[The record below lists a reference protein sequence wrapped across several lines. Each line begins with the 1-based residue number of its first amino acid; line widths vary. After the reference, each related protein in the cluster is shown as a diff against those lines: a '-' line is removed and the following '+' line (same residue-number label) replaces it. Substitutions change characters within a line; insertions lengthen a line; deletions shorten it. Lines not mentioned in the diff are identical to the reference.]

1 MQSIHAL
8 RALPVALL
16 VVAPL
21 ASQARYRV
29 TADNEWF
36 YQAAEGRRLAQI
48 ARGAEVQ
55 GGAIQ
60 GDWITVT
67 LDGWIFASSV
77 GPSPKPEFDLAVTP
91 DGGENLRAAP
101 GGALVGHLAKGF
113 GLKQV
118 ATQTRWVRVQRQ
130 GWMKRASLLPLASV
144 STTTTPAGDSDTTT
158 AGLTPGRRPG
168 VTPPVTPPA
177 SDSAVVDPSK
187 AQPNRRTTLYRAPDG
202 PPAGAIT
209 SETPLRVLS
218 RSGEW
223 ARVQFEGWVKTS
235 DLQTNTPGVLVGVSA
250 AELRTDPAR
259 FQGQVLKWRLQFIA
273 VEIADDL
280 RPDVPDGA
288 TYLLA
293 RGPSPEHGFVYVVVP
308 DAKKALVASL
318 APLANIEITAR
329 VRVGRS
335 RYLGNPVVDLMSLE
349 VRP

>member
-1 MQSIHAL
+1 M
-8 RALPVALL
+8 VA
-16 VVAPL
+16 AG
-21 ASQARYRV
+21 
-29 TADNEWF
+29 
-36 YQAAEGRRLAQI
+36 AAAC
-48 ARGAEVQ
+48 GA
-55 GGAIQ
+55 
-60 GDWITVT
+60 T
-67 LDGWIFASSV
+67 LSR
-77 GPSPKPEFDLAVTP
+77 T
-91 DGGENLRAAP
+91 
-101 GGALVGHLAKGF
+101 
-113 GLKQV
+113 
-118 ATQTRWVRVQRQ
+118 
-130 GWMKRASLLPLASV
+130 
-144 STTTTPAGDSDTTT
+144 
-158 AGLTPGRRPG
+158 G

-177 SDSAVVDPSK
+177 SDSTAVDPSK

-318 APLANIEITAR
+318 APNEIAFLVVHAGTGVTVAEQGILNVQYELRFTGVPEADIAR
-329 VRVGRS
+329 ATTYRFSSRPDARRDRRS
-335 RYLGNPVVDLMSLE
+335 GAETLSSESCDHR
-349 VRP
+349 

>member
-8 RALPVALL
+8 PVLPVALL
-16 VVAPL
+16 IGLPLAPL

-36 YQAAEGRRLAQI
+36 YQAADGRRLAQI

-113 GLKQV
+113 GLKQT
-118 ATQTRWVRVQRQ
+118 ATQARWVHVQRQ
-130 GWMKRASLLPLASV
+130 GWMKRASLLPLAAV
-144 STTTTPAGDSDTTT
+144 STTTVQAGDSDSSK
-158 AGLTPGRRPG
+158 
-168 VTPPVTPPA
+168 TPPVTPPRG
-177 SDSAVVDPSK
+177 DSTSVDPDK

-235 DLQTNTPGVLVGVSA
+235 DLQINTPGVLVGVSA

-259 FQGQVLKWRLQFIA
+259 FQGQVLKWQLQFIA
-273 VEIADDL
+273 VETADDL

-308 DAKKALVASL
+308 DAKKALIASL

-335 RYLGNPVVDLMSLE
+335 RYLGNPVVDLISLE

>member
-16 VVAPL
+16 IAAPL

-36 YQAAEGRRLAQI
+36 YQAADGRRLAQI

-67 LDGWIFASSV
+67 LDGWIFATSV
-77 GPSPKPEFDLAVTP
+77 GPSPKPEFDLAVAP

-113 GLKQV
+113 GLKQL
-118 ATQTRWVRVQRQ
+118 AAQTRWVHVQRQ
-130 GWMKRASLLPLASV
+130 GWMKRASLLPLAAV
-144 STTTTPAGDSDTTT
+144 STTTAASTDPDSTKTRPTPPPGDS
-158 AGLTPGRRPG
+158 
-168 VTPPVTPPA
+168 
-177 SDSAVVDPSK
+177 SSVDPSK

-209 SETPLRVLS
+209 PETPLRVLS

-259 FQGQVLKWRLQFIA
+259 FQGQVLKWSLQFIA

-318 APLANIEITAR
+318 APLANIDITAR

-335 RYLGNPVVDLMSLE
+335 RYLGNPVVDLISLE

>member
-16 VVAPL
+16 IAAPL

-36 YQAAEGRRLAQI
+36 YQAADGRRLAQI

-55 GGAIQ
+55 GGTIQ

-67 LDGWIFASSV
+67 LDGWIFATSV

-113 GLKQV
+113 GLKQL
-118 ATQTRWVRVQRQ
+118 ATQTRWVHVQRQ
-130 GWMKRASLLPLASV
+130 GWMKRASLLPLATV
-144 STTTTPAGDSDTTT
+144 STTTAASTDSDSTKARPTTPPGDS
-158 AGLTPGRRPG
+158 
-168 VTPPVTPPA
+168 
-177 SDSAVVDPSK
+177 SSVDPSK
-187 AQPNRRTTLYRAPDG
+187 AQPNRRTTLYRAPEG

-209 SETPLRVLS
+209 PETPLRVLS

-259 FQGQVLKWRLQFIA
+259 FQGQVLKWSLQFIA

-318 APLANIEITAR
+318 APLANIDITAR

-335 RYLGNPVVDLMSLE
+335 RYLGNPVVDLISLE

>member
-36 YQAAEGRRLAQI
+36 YQAADGRRLAQI
-48 ARGAEVQ
+48 ARGAEMQ

-91 DGGENLRAAP
+91 AGGENLRAAP

-113 GLKQV
+113 GLKQLG
-118 ATQTRWVRVQRQ
+118 TQPRWVHVQRQ
-130 GWMKRASLLPLASV
+130 GWMKRATLLPLASV
-144 STTTTPAGDSDTTT
+144 STTVT
-158 AGLTPGRRPG
+158 AAPETATSGLTPGPRPG
-168 VTPPVTPPA
+168 VSVPADSTP
-177 SDSAVVDPSK
+177 VDPSK

-218 RSGEW
+218 RSGDW

-235 DLQTNTPGVLVGVSA
+235 DLQTTTPGVLVGVSA

-273 VEIADDL
+273 VETADDL

>member
-1 MQSIHAL
+1 MQSTHAL

-29 TADNEWF
+29 TADKEWF
-36 YQAAEGRRLAQI
+36 YQAADGRRLAQI

-67 LDGWIFASSV
+67 LDGWIFATSV

-91 DGGENLRAAP
+91 DGGENLRAAA

-113 GLKQV
+113 GLKQL
-118 ATQTRWVRVQRQ
+118 ATQARWVHVQRQ
-130 GWMKRASLLPLASV
+130 GWMKRASLLPLAAV
-144 STTTTPAGDSDTTT
+144 STTVTAGDSDSSK
-158 AGLTPGRRPG
+158 
-168 VTPPVTPPA
+168 TPPVTAVHGAAVSP
-177 SDSAVVDPSK
+177 SDSTAVDPSK

-209 SETPLRVLS
+209 SETPLRILS

-259 FQGQVLKWRLQFIA
+259 FQGQVLKWKLQFIA
-273 VEIADDL
+273 LEIADDL

>member
-1 MQSIHAL
+1 MQSTHAL

-29 TADNEWF
+29 TADKEWF
-36 YQAAEGRRLAQI
+36 YQAADGRRLAQI

-67 LDGWIFASSV
+67 LDGWIFATSV
-77 GPSPKPEFDLAVTP
+77 GPSPKAEFDLAVTP
-91 DGGENLRAAP
+91 DGGENLRAAA

-113 GLKQV
+113 GLKQL
-118 ATQTRWVRVQRQ
+118 ATQARWVQVQRQ
-130 GWMKRASLLPLASV
+130 GWMKRASLLPLAAV
-144 STTTTPAGDSDTTT
+144 STTVTAGDSDSSK
-158 AGLTPGRRPG
+158 
-168 VTPPVTPPA
+168 TPPVTAVHGAAVSP
-177 SDSAVVDPSK
+177 SDSTAVDPSK

-209 SETPLRVLS
+209 SETPLRILS

-259 FQGQVLKWRLQFIA
+259 FQGQVLKWKLQFIA
-273 VEIADDL
+273 LEIADDL

-308 DAKKALVASL
+308 DAKKALVVSL

>member
-16 VVAPL
+16 IAAPL

-36 YQAAEGRRLAQI
+36 YQAADGRRLAQI

-67 LDGWIFASSV
+67 LDGWIFATSV

-113 GLKQV
+113 GLKQL
-118 ATQTRWVRVQRQ
+118 ATQTRWVHVQRQ
-130 GWMKRASLLPLASV
+130 GWMKRASLLPLAAV
-144 STTTTPAGDSDTTT
+144 STTTAASTDSDSTKARPSTPPGDS
-158 AGLTPGRRPG
+158 
-168 VTPPVTPPA
+168 
-177 SDSAVVDPSK
+177 SSVDPSK

-202 PPAGAIT
+202 PPAGAIAP
-209 SETPLRVLS
+209 ETPLRVLS

-259 FQGQVLKWRLQFIA
+259 FQGQVLKWSLQFIA

-318 APLANIEITAR
+318 APLANIDITAR

-335 RYLGNPVVDLMSLE
+335 RYLGNPVVDLISLE

>member
-1 MQSIHAL
+1 M
-8 RALPVALL
+8 
-16 VVAPL
+16 APL

-29 TADNEWF
+29 MADNEWF
-36 YQAAEGRRLAQI
+36 FQAVDGHHLAQI

-55 GGAIQ
+55 GGDIQ

-91 DGGENLRAAP
+91 NGGENLRATPA
-101 GGALVGHLAKGF
+101 GALVGHLAKGF
-113 GLKQV
+113 GLKRLAPQG
-118 ATQTRWVRVQRQ
+118 RWVHVQRQ
-130 GWMKRASLLPLASV
+130 GWMKRAPLLALASV
-144 STTTTPAGDSDTTT
+144 STRQTAAGDSDT
-158 AGLTPGRRPG
+158 ASARLTPRTPAHGAG
-168 VTPPVTPPA
+168 VNPPA
-177 SDSAVVDPSK
+177 ADTTPVDPSK
-187 AQPNRRTTLYRAPDG
+187 AQPSHRTMLYRAPDG
-202 PPAGAIT
+202 PPAGAIAT
-209 SETPLRVLS
+209 ETPLRVLS
-218 RSGEW
+218 RSGDW
-223 ARVQFEGWVKTS
+223 TRVQFEGWVRTS
-235 DLQTNTPGVLVGVSA
+235 DLQTAPPGVLVGVSA

-259 FQGQVLKWRLQFIA
+259 YQGQVLKWRLQFIA

-308 DAKKALVASL
+308 DVKKALVASL
-318 APLANIEITAR
+318 PPLTNIEITAR

-335 RYLGNPVVDLMSLE
+335 RYLGNPVVDLLSLE

>member
-36 YQAAEGRRLAQI
+36 YQAADGRRLAQI
-48 ARGAEVQ
+48 ARGADVQ

-91 DGGENLRAAP
+91 DGGENLRATP

-118 ATQTRWVRVQRQ
+118 ATQTRWVHVQRQ
-130 GWMKRASLLPLASV
+130 GWIKRASLLPLAAV
-144 STTTTPAGDSDTTT
+144 STTVTAGDSDSSKTPAATP
-158 AGLTPGRRPG
+158 PGR
-168 VTPPVTPPA
+168 
-177 SDSAVVDPSK
+177 DSTVVDPSK

-223 ARVQFEGWVKTS
+223 ARVQFEGWVRTA

-273 VEIADDL
+273 VETADDL

-335 RYLGNPVVDLMSLE
+335 RYLGNPVVDLISLE

>member
-36 YQAAEGRRLAQI
+36 YQAAAGRRLAQI

-77 GPSPKPEFDLAVTP
+77 GPSPKPDFDLAVTP
-91 DGGENLRAAP
+91 DAGENLRAAP
-101 GGALVGHLAKGF
+101 GGSLVGHLAKGF
-113 GLKQV
+113 GLKQL
-118 ATQTRWVRVQRQ
+118 ATQARWVHVQRQ
-130 GWMKRASLLPLASV
+130 GWMKRATLLPLAAV
-144 STTTTPAGDSDTTT
+144 STTTVQAGDSDSSK
-158 AGLTPGRRPG
+158 
-168 VTPPVTPPA
+168 TPPA
-177 SDSAVVDPSK
+177 TPAQGAPVNPTSPPAADSTAVDPTK
-187 AQPNRRTTLYRAPDG
+187 AQPNRRTTLYRAPEG

-218 RSGEW
+218 RSGDW

-259 FQGQVLKWRLQFIA
+259 FQGQVLKWNLQFIA
-273 VEIADDL
+273 VETADDL

-308 DAKKALVASL
+308 DAQKNLIASL
-318 APLANIEITAR
+318 PPLANIEITAR
-329 VRVGRS
+329 VRVGRM
-335 RYLGNPVVDLMSLE
+335 RYLGNPVVDLISLE

>member
-1 MQSIHAL
+1 MQSTHAL

-29 TADNEWF
+29 TADKEWF
-36 YQAAEGRRLAQI
+36 YQAADGRRLAQI

-67 LDGWIFASSV
+67 LDGWIFATSV

-91 DGGENLRAAP
+91 DGGENLRAAA

-113 GLKQV
+113 GLKQL
-118 ATQTRWVRVQRQ
+118 ATQARWVHVQRQ
-130 GWMKRASLLPLASV
+130 GWMKRASLLPLAAV
-144 STTTTPAGDSDTTT
+144 STTVTAGDSDSSK
-158 AGLTPGRRPG
+158 A
-168 VTPPVTPPA
+168 PPVTPARGAGVNPP
-177 SDSAVVDPSK
+177 DSTAVDPSK

-209 SETPLRVLS
+209 SETPLRILS

-259 FQGQVLKWRLQFIA
+259 FQGQVLKWKLQFIA
-273 VEIADDL
+273 LEIADDL

>member
-36 YQAAEGRRLAQI
+36 YQVADGRRLAQI

-60 GDWITVT
+60 GDWIPVT
-67 LDGWIFASSV
+67 LDGWIFASSL

-113 GLKQV
+113 GLKQL
-118 ATQTRWVRVQRQ
+118 ATQTRWVHVQRQ
-130 GWMKRASLLPLASV
+130 GWMKRAALLPLAAV
-144 STTTTPAGDSDTTT
+144 STTTVQAGDSDSSKS
-158 AGLTPGRRPG
+158 
-168 VTPPVTPPA
+168 PPVTPPRG
-177 SDSAVVDPSK
+177 DSTPVDPSK

-235 DLQTNTPGVLVGVSA
+235 DLQINTPGVLVGVSA

-259 FQGQVLKWRLQFIA
+259 FQGQVLKWKLQFIA
-273 VEIADDL
+273 VETADDL

-308 DAKKALVASL
+308 DAKKALIASL

-335 RYLGNPVVDLMSLE
+335 RYLGNPVVDLISLE

>member
-1 MQSIHAL
+1 MQSTHAL

-29 TADNEWF
+29 TADKEWF
-36 YQAAEGRRLAQI
+36 YQAADGRRLAQI

-67 LDGWIFASSV
+67 LDGWIFATSV

-91 DGGENLRAAP
+91 DGGENLRAAA

-113 GLKQV
+113 GLKQL
-118 ATQTRWVRVQRQ
+118 ATQARWVHVQRQ
-130 GWMKRASLLPLASV
+130 GWMKRASLLPLAAV
-144 STTTTPAGDSDTTT
+144 STTVTAGDSDSSK
-158 AGLTPGRRPG
+158 
-168 VTPPVTPPA
+168 TPPVTAVHGAAVSP
-177 SDSAVVDPSK
+177 SDSTAVDPSK

-209 SETPLRVLS
+209 SETPLRILS

-259 FQGQVLKWRLQFIA
+259 FQGQVLKWKLQFIA

-308 DAKKALVASL
+308 DAKKVLVASL

>member
-1 MQSIHAL
+1 MQSTHAL

-55 GGAIQ
+55 GGAVQ
-60 GDWITVT
+60 GDWIGVT
-67 LDGWIFASSV
+67 LDGWIFATSV
-77 GPSPKPEFDLAVTP
+77 GPSPKPDYDLAVTP
-91 DGGENLRAAP
+91 DAGENLRAAP

-113 GLKQV
+113 GLKQL
-118 ATQTRWVRVQRQ
+118 ATQPRWVHVQRQ
-130 GWMKRASLLPLASV
+130 GWMKRASLLALASV
-144 STTTTPAGDSDTTT
+144 STTVTTAGDSDS
-158 AGLTPGRRPG
+158 ASTPGRRPG
-168 VTPPVTPPA
+168 VSRP
-177 SDSAVVDPSK
+177 SDSTRAPRDTSAVDPSK
-187 AQPNRRTTLYRAPDG
+187 AQPSRRTTLYRAPEG

-223 ARVQFEGWVKTS
+223 ARVQFEGWVRTS
-235 DLQTNTPGVLVGVSA
+235 DLQTTPPGVLVGVSA

-259 FQGQVLKWRLQFIA
+259 YQGQVLKWRLQFIA
-273 VEIADDL
+273 VETADDL

-308 DAKKALVASL
+308 DAKKTLVASL
-318 APLANIEITAR
+318 PPLANIDITAR

-335 RYLGNPVVDLMSLE
+335 RYLGNPVVDLISLE
-349 VRP
+349 VLP

>member
-60 GDWITVT
+60 GDWIAVT

-91 DGGENLRAAP
+91 DGGENLRAAA

-118 ATQTRWVRVQRQ
+118 ATETRWVHVQRQ
-130 GWMKRASLLPLASV
+130 GWMKRASLLPLAAV
-144 STTTTPAGDSDTTT
+144 STTTTSSTDSDSTTVRPAPGTPAHGAGVNPPGDS
-158 AGLTPGRRPG
+158 
-168 VTPPVTPPA
+168 
-177 SDSAVVDPSK
+177 SSVDPSK

-273 VEIADDL
+273 VETADDL

>member
-16 VVAPL
+16 IAAPL

-36 YQAAEGRRLAQI
+36 YQAADGRRLAQI

-67 LDGWIFASSV
+67 LDGWIFATSV

-101 GGALVGHLAKGF
+101 GAALVGHLAKGF
-113 GLKQV
+113 GLKQL
-118 ATQTRWVRVQRQ
+118 ATQTRWVHVQRQ
-130 GWMKRASLLPLASV
+130 GWMKRASLLPLAAV
-144 STTTTPAGDSDTTT
+144 STTTAASTDPDSTKTRPTPPPGDS
-158 AGLTPGRRPG
+158 
-168 VTPPVTPPA
+168 
-177 SDSAVVDPSK
+177 SSVDPSK

-209 SETPLRVLS
+209 PETPLRVLS

-259 FQGQVLKWRLQFIA
+259 FQGQVLKWSLQFIA

-318 APLANIEITAR
+318 APLANIDITAR

-335 RYLGNPVVDLMSLE
+335 RYLGNPVVDLISLE

>member
-1 MQSIHAL
+1 M
-8 RALPVALL
+8 L

-36 YQAAEGRRLAQI
+36 YQAVDGHRLAQI

-101 GGALVGHLAKGF
+101 AGALVGHLAKGF
-113 GLKQV
+113 GLKRL
-118 ATQTRWVRVQRQ
+118 ATQGRWVHVQRQ
-130 GWMKRASLLPLASV
+130 GWMKRAPLLPFASV
-144 STTTTPAGDSDTTT
+144 STTVTAAGDSDSSS
-158 AGLTPGRRPG
+158 ARLPPRTPARGGG
-168 VTPPVTPPA
+168 VNPPA
-177 SDSAVVDPSK
+177 ADTAAVDPSK
-187 AQPNRRTTLYRAPDG
+187 AQPSRRTMLYRAPDG
-202 PPAGAIT
+202 PPAGAIAP
-209 SETPLRVLS
+209 ETPLRVLS
-218 RSGEW
+218 RSGDW

-235 DLQTNTPGVLVGVSA
+235 DLQTAPPGVLVGVSA

-259 FQGQVLKWRLQFIA
+259 FQGQVLRWRLQFIA

-308 DAKKALVASL
+308 DAKKALIASL
-318 APLANIEITAR
+318 PPLTNIEITAR

-335 RYLGNPVVDLMSLE
+335 RYLGNPVVDLLSLE

>member
-1 MQSIHAL
+1 MATGRSCRWPSLTAASRWSSSACTPPLPISPSRCSVPPRRFTAVHSSTSGGSRKNSSDSIACEMRTMSCGTTRPAPRFRWPTSLFPIWPSGNPTARPEASSSVRGARCHSRCHTGVSPSSMALPSRPGRKPQPSSTINTTGVRAPRDVGILKGMQYIHAL

-29 TADNEWF
+29 TADNDWF
-36 YQAAEGRRLAQI
+36 YAAAEGRRLAQI

-60 GDWITVT
+60 GDWIAVT

-118 ATQTRWVRVQRQ
+118 ATETRWVRVQRQ

-144 STTTTPAGDSDTTT
+144 STTTTQAGDSDTTS

-168 VTPPVTPPA
+168 VTSPAAPPG
-177 SDSAVVDPSK
+177 SDSTAVD
-187 AQPNRRTTLYRAPDG
+187 
-202 PPAGAIT
+202 
-209 SETPLRVLS
+209 
-218 RSGEW
+218 
-223 ARVQFEGWVKTS
+223 
-235 DLQTNTPGVLVGVSA
+235 
-250 AELRTDPAR
+250 
-259 FQGQVLKWRLQFIA
+259 
-273 VEIADDL
+273 
-280 RPDVPDGA
+280 
-288 TYLLA
+288 
-293 RGPSPEHGFVYVVVP
+293 
-308 DAKKALVASL
+308 
-318 APLANIEITAR
+318 
-329 VRVGRS
+329 
-335 RYLGNPVVDLMSLE
+335 
-349 VRP
+349 

>member
-16 VVAPL
+16 VAAPL

-36 YQAAEGRRLAQI
+36 YQAVEGRRLAQI
-48 ARGAEVQ
+48 ARGADVQ
-55 GGAIQ
+55 GGAVQ

-77 GPSPKPEFDLAVTP
+77 GPSPKPEFELAVTP

-113 GLKQV
+113 GLKQL
-118 ATQTRWVRVQRQ
+118 ATQARWVHVQRQ

-144 STTTTPAGDSDTTT
+144 STTQTAPTDSDSTR
-158 AGLTPGRRPG
+158 APA
-168 VTPPVTPPA
+168 VTPPA
-177 SDSAVVDPSK
+177 ADTTAVDPSK
-187 AQPNRRTTLYRAPDG
+187 AQPSRRTTLYRAPDG

-209 SETPLRVLS
+209 PETPLRVLS
-218 RSGEW
+218 RSGDW

-259 FQGQVLKWRLQFIA
+259 FQGQVLKWKLQFIA
-273 VEIADDL
+273 VETADDL

-308 DAKKALVASL
+308 DAKKPLIASL

>member
-36 YQAAEGRRLAQI
+36 YQAADGRRLAQI

-113 GLKQV
+113 GLKQI
-118 ATQTRWVRVQRQ
+118 ATQTRWVHVQRQ
-130 GWMKRASLLPLASV
+130 GWMKRASVLPLAAV
-144 STTTTPAGDSDTTT
+144 STTTVQAGDSDSSK
-158 AGLTPGRRPG
+158 TPS
-168 VTPPVTPPA
+168 VTPPA
-177 SDSAVVDPSK
+177 SDSTPVDPSK

-259 FQGQVLKWRLQFIA
+259 FQGQVLKWKLQFIA
-273 VEIADDL
+273 VETADDL

-308 DAKKALVASL
+308 DAKKALIASL

-335 RYLGNPVVDLMSLE
+335 RYLGNPVVDLISLE

>member
-1 MQSIHAL
+1 MQSTHAL

-29 TADNEWF
+29 TADKEWF
-36 YQAAEGRRLAQI
+36 YQAADGRRLAQI

-55 GGAIQ
+55 GSAIQ

-67 LDGWIFASSV
+67 LDGWIFATSV

-91 DGGENLRAAP
+91 EGGENLRAAA

-113 GLKQV
+113 GLKQL
-118 ATQTRWVRVQRQ
+118 ATQARWVHVQRQ
-130 GWMKRASLLPLASV
+130 GWMKRASLLPLAAV
-144 STTTTPAGDSDTTT
+144 STTVTAGDSDSSK
-158 AGLTPGRRPG
+158 
-168 VTPPVTPPA
+168 TPPVTPAHGAGVNP
-177 SDSAVVDPSK
+177 SDSTAVDPSK

-209 SETPLRVLS
+209 SETPLRILS

-259 FQGQVLKWRLQFIA
+259 FQGQVLKWKLQFIA
-273 VEIADDL
+273 VELADDL

>member
-16 VVAPL
+16 IAAPL

-36 YQAAEGRRLAQI
+36 YQAADGRRLAQI
-48 ARGAEVQ
+48 ARGAAVQ

-113 GLKQV
+113 GLKQL
-118 ATQTRWVRVQRQ
+118 ATQTRWVHVQRQ
-130 GWMKRASLLPLASV
+130 GWMKRASLLPLAAV
-144 STTTTPAGDSDTTT
+144 STTTAASTDSDSTKARPTPPPGDS
-158 AGLTPGRRPG
+158 
-168 VTPPVTPPA
+168 
-177 SDSAVVDPSK
+177 SSVDPSK

-209 SETPLRVLS
+209 PETPLRVLS

-259 FQGQVLKWRLQFIA
+259 FQGQVLKWSLQFIA

-318 APLANIEITAR
+318 APLANIDITAR

-335 RYLGNPVVDLMSLE
+335 RYLGNPVVDLISLE

>member
-16 VVAPL
+16 IAAPL

-36 YQAAEGRRLAQI
+36 YQAADGRRLAQI

-67 LDGWIFASSV
+67 LDGWIFATSV

-113 GLKQV
+113 GLKQL
-118 ATQTRWVRVQRQ
+118 ATQTRWVHVQRQ
-130 GWMKRASLLPLASV
+130 GWMKRASLLPLAAV
-144 STTTTPAGDSDTTT
+144 STTTAASTDSDSTKARPSTPPGDS
-158 AGLTPGRRPG
+158 
-168 VTPPVTPPA
+168 
-177 SDSAVVDPSK
+177 SSVDPSK

-209 SETPLRVLS
+209 PETPLRVLS

-259 FQGQVLKWRLQFIA
+259 FQGQVLKWSLQFIA

-318 APLANIEITAR
+318 APLANIDITAR

-335 RYLGNPVVDLMSLE
+335 RYLGNPVVDLISLE

>member
-118 ATQTRWVRVQRQ
+118 ATQTRWVHVQRQ
-130 GWMKRASLLPLASV
+130 GWMKRATLLPLAAV
-144 STTTTPAGDSDTTT
+144 STTTSAATD
-158 AGLTPGRRPG
+158 
-168 VTPPVTPPA
+168 
-177 SDSAVVDPSK
+177 SDSATVRPAPGTPAHGAGVNPPGDSSSVDPSK

>member
-36 YQAAEGRRLAQI
+36 YQAADGRRLAQI

-55 GGAIQ
+55 GGTIQ
-60 GDWITVT
+60 GDWIAVT
-67 LDGWIFASSV
+67 LDGWIFAASV
-77 GPSPKPEFDLAVTP
+77 GPSPKPDFDLAVTP

-113 GLKQV
+113 GLKQLG
-118 ATQTRWVRVQRQ
+118 TQPRWVHVQRE
-130 GWMKRASLLPLASV
+130 GWMKRATLLPLASV
-144 STTTTPAGDSDTTT
+144 STTSVRAGADSDSSK
-158 AGLTPGRRPG
+158 
-168 VTPPVTPPA
+168 TPPVTPARGAGVNPPG
-177 SDSAVVDPSK
+177 DSTSVDPSK

-202 PPAGAIT
+202 PPAGAVT
-209 SETPLRVLS
+209 QETPLRVLS
-218 RSGEW
+218 RSGDW
-223 ARVQFEGWVKTS
+223 ARVQLEGWVKTS
-235 DLQTNTPGVLVGVSA
+235 DLQTTTPGVLVGVSA

-259 FQGQVLKWRLQFIA
+259 FQGQVLKWNLQFIA
-273 VEIADDL
+273 VETADDL

-308 DAKKALVASL
+308 DAKKNLIVSL
-318 APLANIEITAR
+318 PPLANIEITAR
-329 VRVGRS
+329 VRVGRM
-335 RYLGNPVVDLMSLE
+335 RYLGNPVVDLISLE

>member
-16 VVAPL
+16 IAAPL

-36 YQAAEGRRLAQI
+36 YQAADGRRLAQI

-60 GDWITVT
+60 GDWITIT
-67 LDGWIFASSV
+67 LDGWIFATSV

-113 GLKQV
+113 GLKQL
-118 ATQTRWVRVQRQ
+118 ATQTRWVHVQRQ
-130 GWMKRASLLPLASV
+130 GWMKRASLLPLATV
-144 STTTTPAGDSDTTT
+144 STTTAASTDSDSTKARPTTPPGDS
-158 AGLTPGRRPG
+158 
-168 VTPPVTPPA
+168 
-177 SDSAVVDPSK
+177 SSVDPSK
-187 AQPNRRTTLYRAPDG
+187 AQPNRRTTLYRAPEG

-209 SETPLRVLS
+209 PETPLRVLS
-218 RSGEW
+218 RSGDW

-259 FQGQVLKWRLQFIA
+259 FQGQVLKWSLQFIA

-318 APLANIEITAR
+318 APLANIDITAR

-335 RYLGNPVVDLMSLE
+335 RYLGNPVVDLISLE